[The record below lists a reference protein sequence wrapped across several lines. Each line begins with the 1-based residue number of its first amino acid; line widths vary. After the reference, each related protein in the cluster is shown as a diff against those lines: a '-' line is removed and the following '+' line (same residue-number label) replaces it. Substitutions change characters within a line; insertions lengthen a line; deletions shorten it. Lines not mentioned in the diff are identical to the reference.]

1 MNVNQETDG
10 PVQPTLEQLDTW
22 CEQALSSAS
31 SEAREEAERRLRYF
45 FPTFS
50 ETQAE
55 LSDAYGISSGQERVL
70 AVFPTIKGPADAA
83 RLMTWFL
90 HQSAKVYSQT
100 YVVRRLR
107 TLVLNH
113 LGVMADDQKSAL
125 RVSLLEAIREKGSEM
140 PAFLVDD
147 ITRTLAL
154 VVMFTWFD
162 MSESRDVIDQ
172 VLEGAVHRVLALQ
185 MLRAFVEEFN
195 RELPA
200 RYIARQRRVVVA
212 FRDKQL
218 KAIFAHA
225 LEAMRAATPAP
236 GSDTTAEQ
244 RQALSQSLLLQR
256 DCLGF
261 DFIGLAPDEASD
273 DAVAIQIPSTWKDV
287 VQVDGFLD
295 AYFDGYARSGPPISS
310 QFIEVL
316 VQVASIRRSFY
327 MEAVRVQFVR
337 RMARGISEILSGT
350 IGLEDVENYHHLC
363 RLLARFRCIHTLVEI
378 EDAAEY
384 RDLLAAVAS
393 FTMTGLTLWEWSPNS
408 IAPLLTFWA
417 KVAATHDV
425 RDDSNAAIAGDVIS
439 ETLPRVVREFLRAM
453 VAATARAADSGDSP
467 LDNTDL
473 VLENMSSVAAIARAS
488 YERCAPVVL
497 ETLREMAAEYQEML
511 RTGQDVTVVEL
522 QLAWPVYAVALCIS
536 ARQPYRSLPEDDRR
550 DADMFAT
557 ALELDRLVQQRIQS
571 NISTPPCESLELAL
585 LQTHVAFRS
594 SFIGEGGHKVTAV
607 FAQLSSLVGLPDGA
621 AVLDLILQK
630 VLFNLRSWPAQSPV
644 VHRSLQLFH
653 DMTAGYVSVRQVAKL
668 DTITLLLANH
678 SSEQLQFLHSIDE
691 YKQRALYYGG
701 LARVL
706 FASDTPS
713 PAQFVEFMHPWTAT
727 VDELLEMPEE
737 QLVQDAVRP
746 NLIRVLRDLR
756 GFLAAISSK
765 NNFMRFFEW
774 LMPQRIELVHRAVRM
789 GRDSHVQIA
798 GLKFLAEFAYNR
810 TQRLNFDVSSA
821 NGILIFREASQ
832 AIWEYGRLA
841 IDSREPVRNVYKER
855 YKGVAVCFTTLMR
868 LVAGKYVAIGVMPLY
883 GDVAL
888 ERAYQTVL
896 ELLRQF
902 PIADVIAYPKLGKA
916 TMSMLEVLLAKNNID
931 LVQLTESAHEQ
942 TMRLC
947 VEAFD
952 HAETAVSSAACSVID
967 GLLTAAIECADAG
980 RSQKLVELVQA
991 RPDITQ
997 HLLKTMLNIV
1007 LFEDRPND
1015 WSFSRPLFCLMVLH
1029 REFAL
1034 QYTSQIVQYQ
1044 PVERRGDLIAA
1055 LKDLLSSTELVLTT
1069 ANRDAFT
1076 QALTH
1081 YRREVTA
1088 KNLILMVPST
1098 QTLGAPVDIM
1108 KSTDTEAQ
1116 EAMAE

>member
-200 RYIARQRRVVVA
+200 R
-212 FRDKQL
+212 
-218 KAIFAHA
+218 
-225 LEAMRAATPAP
+225 
-236 GSDTTAEQ
+236 
-244 RQALSQSLLLQR
+244 
-256 DCLGF
+256 
-261 DFIGLAPDEASD
+261 
-273 DAVAIQIPSTWKDV
+273 
-287 VQVDGFLD
+287 
-295 AYFDGYARSGPPISS
+295 
-310 QFIEVL
+310 
-316 VQVASIRRSFY
+316 
-327 MEAVRVQFVR
+327 
-337 RMARGISEILSGT
+337 
-350 IGLEDVENYHHLC
+350 
-363 RLLARFRCIHTLVEI
+363 
-378 EDAAEY
+378 
-384 RDLLAAVAS
+384 
-393 FTMTGLTLWEWSPNS
+393 
-408 IAPLLTFWA
+408 
-417 KVAATHDV
+417 
-425 RDDSNAAIAGDVIS
+425 
-439 ETLPRVVREFLRAM
+439 
-453 VAATARAADSGDSP
+453 
-467 LDNTDL
+467 
-473 VLENMSSVAAIARAS
+473 VAAIARAS

-883 GDVAL
+883 GD
-888 ERAYQTVL
+888 
-896 ELLRQF
+896 
-902 PIADVIAYPKLGKA
+902 
-916 TMSMLEVLLAKNNID
+916 
-931 LVQLTESAHEQ
+931 
-942 TMRLC
+942 
-947 VEAFD
+947 
-952 HAETAVSSAACSVID
+952 
-967 GLLTAAIECADAG
+967 
-980 RSQKLVELVQA
+980 
-991 RPDITQ
+991 
-997 HLLKTMLNIV
+997 
-1007 LFEDRPND
+1007 
-1015 WSFSRPLFCLMVLH
+1015 
-1029 REFAL
+1029 
-1034 QYTSQIVQYQ
+1034 
-1044 PVERRGDLIAA
+1044 
-1055 LKDLLSSTELVLTT
+1055 
-1069 ANRDAFT
+1069 
-1076 QALTH
+1076 
-1081 YRREVTA
+1081 
-1088 KNLILMVPST
+1088 
-1098 QTLGAPVDIM
+1098 
-1108 KSTDTEAQ
+1108 
-1116 EAMAE
+1116 